1 MFIKAKIGVTIKTLT
16 DDFAFGIE
24 FFTQL
29 AGYALYSYQTVIL
42 SDGIALLFD
51 GMEMSG
57 DYVFIQIKVL
67 KRVVYGFR
75 DTDYFFLRIQS
86 PFRGRPDIN

>member
-1 MFIKAKIGVTIKTLT
+1 
-16 DDFAFGIE
+16 
-24 FFTQL
+24 
-29 AGYALYSYQTVIL
+29 
-42 SDGIALLFD
+42 
-51 GMEMSG
+51 MEMSG

-86 PFRGRPDIN
+86 AFRGRPDIN